1 MDKEKALKIE
11 KKESRRQRIISEP
24 LPPLIIRMAIPTIVG
39 MMVSVIYNLT
49 DAFWIGLLN
58 DKSMTAAI
66 GVVFSFVSLVQALGF
81 WFGYGSGN
89 VMSRALGEK
98 NDAEAQI
105 ISANGVALSIGTG
118 LVLTLISYPLV
129 YPLASFLLGG
139 NASAKLLQYTT
150 EYLKI
155 MLLAIPFFLFSTTV
169 YNQFRLCGNVKD
181 AMIGLLIGM
190 LSNMVLAPVLIFFF
204 RMSIAGAGWATL
216 AGQMMSCVYFLAASR
231 RHGNIPIRLRPVN
244 FKGKRLYHIFAGG
257 APNFIRQGITSI
269 ASVVLI
275 QVAAGY
281 GEAMIAAFT
290 VSTRVA
296 SIGYLLM
303 VGFGQSFQP
312 ICAMNFG
319 ARQYDRVKK
328 AFWFTVK
335 IGTGIMI
342 VSAVLLVTFASKL
355 VGLLSTDSEVIE
367 IATLILRLQCIT
379 FPFLGFY
386 VVSSMYMQNV
396 GEYMR
401 SLLISILRQG
411 IFYFPLLLLLPA
423 FFDRVGLYLLQPVSD
438 LFSFG
443 LAILII
449 KKYHLPDN

>member
-1 MDKEKALKIE
+1 MDKEEALKIE
-11 KKESRRQRIISEP
+11 NKESRRQRIISEP

-66 GVVFSFVSLVQALGF
+66 GLVFSFVSLVQALGF

-89 VMSRALGEK
+89 VMSRALGAK

-105 ISANGVALSIGTG
+105 ISADGVLLSIGTG
-118 LVLTLISYPLV
+118 LILTLISYPLV
-129 YPLASFLLGG
+129 YPLASFLGG

-150 EYLKI
+150 DYLRI

-190 LSNMVLAPVLIFFF
+190 LSNMVLAPILIFFF
-204 RMSIAGAGWATL
+204 QMSIAGAGWATL
-216 AGQMMSCVYFLAASR
+216 AGQVLSCAYFIAASH
-231 RHGNIPIRLRPVN
+231 RHENIPISLRPVN

-257 APNFIRQGITSI
+257 APNFTRQGITSI
-269 ASVVLI
+269 ASVMLNQI
-275 QVAAGY
+275 AAGY
-281 GEAMIAAFT
+281 GEAMVAAFT

-342 VSAVLLVTFASKL
+342 ASAVLLVTFASKL
-355 VGLLSTDSEVIE
+355 VSLLSTDSEVIE

-396 GEYMR
+396 GEYLR
-401 SLLISILRQG
+401 SLMISILRQG
-411 IFYFPLLLLLPA
+411 IFYFPLLFLLPA
-423 FFDRVGLYLLQPVSD
+423 FFDQLGLYLLQPVSD

-443 LAILII
+443 LTILII
-449 KKYHLPDN
+449 KKYHLPYD